1 MGWRY
6 EPRRWPR
13 VSTSAVF
20 LAMALWIGPGPL
32 AVRARAG
39 TSARVNRPR
48 PEPSHGP
55 DPLAVAS
62 SLDVLAVC
70 LTAGMAV
77 STAAA
82 ATAASSPPKLAR
94 VLRRTAEL
102 LALGADPAVAW
113 STPPDLPEGSVD
125 AQTDALLRLARRSA
139 SSGSALAD
147 GVADLADQSRDAAA
161 HAATAAAER
170 AGVLIAGPL
179 GLCFLPAFVC
189 LGIVPVVAGL
199 AADVLQSGLL

>member
-1 MGWRY
+1 MNTAT
-6 EPRRWPR
+6 
-13 VSTSAVF
+13 VLLAV
-20 LAMALWIGPGPL
+20 ALWLGPGPSV
-32 AVRARAG
+32 VRTRAGIPARAQWPRQG
-39 TSARVNRPR
+39 PPARPAR
-48 PEPSHGP
+48 SS

-62 SLDVLAVC
+62 SLDVLGVC
-70 LTAGMAV
+70 LAAGMAV

-82 ATAASSPPKLAR
+82 ATAASAPPKLAR
-94 VLRRTAEL
+94 VLRRAADL

-113 STPPDLPEGSVD
+113 SISSDLPTTSVD

-139 SSGSALAD
+139 SSGAALAD
-147 GVADLADQSRDAAA
+147 GVAELADQSRHDAA
-161 HAATAAAER
+161 HKAAAAAER

-199 AADVLQSGLL
+199 AGDLLQSGLL

>member
-1 MGWRY
+1 
-6 EPRRWPR
+6 
-13 VSTSAVF
+13 VNTAAVL
-20 LAMALWIGPGPL
+20 LAVALLTGAGPTV
-32 AVRARAG
+32 VRARAG
-39 TSARVNRPR
+39 TPARAQRLRP
-48 PEPSHGP
+48 PSPRGP

-70 LTAGMAV
+70 LAAGMAV

-82 ATAASSPPKLAR
+82 ATAPSAPPKLAR
-94 VLRRTAEL
+94 VLRRAADL

-113 STPPDLPEGSVD
+113 STAPDLPAGTVD

-139 SSGSALAD
+139 SSGAALAD
-147 GVADLADQSRDAAA
+147 GVAELADRSRDDAA

-189 LGIVPVVAGL
+189 LGIVPLVAGL
-199 AADVLQSGLL
+199 AGDVLQSGLL

>member
-1 MGWRY
+1 M
-6 EPRRWPR
+6 
-13 VSTSAVF
+13 STAAV
-20 LAMALWIGPGPL
+20 LL
-32 AVRARAG
+32 AVALLTAAGPSRVRTRAGMPARAHRLRPR
-39 TSARVNRPR
+39 SAR
-48 PEPSHGP
+48 GP

-70 LTAGMAV
+70 LAAGMAV

-82 ATAASSPPKLAR
+82 ATAPSAPPKLAR
-94 VLRRTAEL
+94 VLRRAADL

-113 STPPDLPEGSVD
+113 STAPDLPAGSGD
-125 AQTDALLRLARRSA
+125 AQTEALLRLARRSA
-139 SSGSALAD
+139 SSGAALAQ
-147 GVADLADQSRDAAA
+147 GVAELADQSRDDAA

-199 AADVLQSGLL
+199 AGEVLQSGLL

>member
-1 MGWRY
+1 M
-6 EPRRWPR
+6 
-13 VSTSAVF
+13 STAAVL
-20 LAMALWIGPGPL
+20 LAVALLIGPGPSM
-32 AVRARAG
+32 VRVRAG
-39 TSARVNRPR
+39 TTRRAQRLRPGLLGASAR
-48 PEPSHGP
+48 GA

-70 LTAGMAV
+70 LAAGMAV

-82 ATAASSPPKLAR
+82 ATAGSAPPKLAR
-94 VLRRTAEL
+94 VLQRAADL

-113 STPPDLPEGSVD
+113 SISSETTVD
-125 AQTDALLRLARRSA
+125 VQTDALLRLARRSA
-139 SSGSALAD
+139 SSGAALAG
-147 GVADLADQSRDAAA
+147 GVAELADQSRHDAA
-161 HAATAAAER
+161 HTAAAAAEL

-199 AADVLQSGLL
+199 AGDVFQSGLL

>member
-1 MGWRY
+1 M
-6 EPRRWPR
+6 
-13 VSTSAVF
+13 STAAVLLAFALLVGARPSAVRSR
-20 LAMALWIGPGPL
+20 
-32 AVRARAG
+32 AVSEAR
-39 TSARVNRPR
+39 TQRPR
-48 PEPSHGP
+48 QPRSSRP

-77 STAAA
+77 SAAAA
-82 ATAASSPPKLAR
+82 ATAPSAPAR
-94 VLRRTAEL
+94 LGQVLRRAADL

-113 STPPDLPEGSVD
+113 SPQSEGLVD
-125 AQTDALLRLARRSA
+125 ASADGLLRLARRSA
-139 SSGSALAD
+139 ASGAALAN
-147 GVADLADQSRDAAA
+147 GVVELAAQSRHDAA

-189 LGIVPVVAGL
+189 LGIIPVVAGL
-199 AADVLQSGLL
+199 AGNVLQSGLL